1 MQAVPLA
8 STWLWSNGAMDSES
22 LDAASGDDQGI
33 CGLAA
38 RQMAAMLAA
47 GEISARELLAAHL
60 ERIGQIN
67 PALNA
72 IVTHTPEIAAERAA
86 AADEAHV
93 RGESLG
99 LLHGLPVA
107 HKDLAL
113 TAGVRTTMGSPLFAE
128 FVPDVDALVVERQRE
143 AGAVMVGKTNTPE
156 FGAGSHTFNP
166 VFGITR
172 NPYDTSKTC
181 GGSSGGAA
189 VALAA
194 RMLPLCDGSDLG
206 GSLRNP
212 AAFCNIVGFRPSP
225 GRVPSTTSQDAW
237 FPLAVE
243 GPMART
249 VADVAFFL
257 QALAGPDD
265 RSPVSNQES
274 PEVFAGS
281 LDRDL
286 RGVRVAWSP
295 DAGGLPVDPAV
306 RAATAYVPD
315 VLADLGCE
323 VVEAW
328 PDLSDA
334 PQVFQARR
342 AWVFAVGFGPLMA
355 QHRDQMKETLIW
367 NIEQGLRMSISDYA
381 DACRRHTQLFAA
393 VDAFMSPDGAS
404 RISPGSG
411 SPERGGYEFLACPTT
426 QVPPFDVE
434 VEYPT
439 EIEGVKFD
447 TYIDWMRSCSDI
459 TVTTHPA
466 ISVPAGFTPPTD
478 TAPTGLPVGL
488 QLIGRHRADRSVLEL
503 AHAWEHATHH
513 IDTLPQLPTA

>member
-1 MQAVPLA
+1 
-8 STWLWSNGAMDSES
+8 MDSDS
-22 LDAASGDDQGI
+22 GNDAGI
-33 CGLAA
+33 CGLPAT
-38 RQMAAMLAA
+38 QMAAMLAD

-60 ERIGQIN
+60 ERIEQVN

-72 IVTHTPEIAAERAA
+72 IVTFTPELAAERAA
-86 AADEAHV
+86 AADEAHA

-113 TAGVRTTMGSPLFAE
+113 TAGVRTTMGSPLFAD
-128 FVPDVDALVVERQRE
+128 FVPDIDALVVERQRE

-172 NPYDTSKTC
+172 NPYDVGKTC

-225 GRVPSTTSQDAW
+225 GRVPSTTAMDAW

-243 GPMART
+243 GPMGRT
-249 VADVAFFL
+249 VGDVAFFL

-274 PEVFAGS
+274 PEVFSGS
-281 LDRDL
+281 LERDL
-286 RGVRVAWSP
+286 HGVRVAWSP

-306 RAATAYVPD
+306 RAATANVPD

-328 PDLSDA
+328 PDLSGA

-342 AWVFAVGFGPLMA
+342 AWVFAVGFGQLLE
-355 QHRDQMKETLIW
+355 QHRDQFKETLAW
-367 NIEQGLRMSISDYA
+367 NIDKGLQMTISEYA
-381 DACRRHTQLFAA
+381 DACRRHSQLFAA
-393 VDAFMSPDGAS
+393 IDAFMSPD
-404 RISPGSG
+404 
-411 SPERGGYEFLACPTT
+411 EGGFEFLACPTT

-439 EIEGVKFD
+439 EIDGVEFE

-466 ISVPAGFTPPTD
+466 ISVPAGFTPD
-478 TAPTGLPVGL
+478 GLPVGL
-488 QLIGRHRADRSVLEL
+488 QLVGRHRADRSVLEL
-503 AHAWEHATHH
+503 AHAWESTTRH
-513 IDTLPQLPTA
+513 IDVLPQLPG

>member
-1 MQAVPLA
+1 MAGGKFHESLFRYG
-8 STWLWSNGAMDSES
+8 WLWSNGSMDSGS
-22 LDAASGDDQGI
+22 NNGLGI
-33 CGLAA
+33 CGLTAIE
-38 RQMAAMLAA
+38 MAAMLAT

-60 ERIGQIN
+60 ERIEQVN

-72 IVTHTPEIAAERAA
+72 IVTFTPELAAERAA
-86 AADEAHV
+86 AADEAHA

-113 TAGVRTTMGSPLFAE
+113 TAGVRTTMGSPLFAD
-128 FVPDVDALVVERQRE
+128 FVPDIDALVVERQRE

-172 NPYDTSKTC
+172 NPYNVDKTC

-225 GRVPSTTSQDAW
+225 GRVPSTTSMDAW

-274 PEVFAGS
+274 PKVFAGS
-281 LDRDL
+281 LERDL

-306 RAATAYVPD
+306 RAATAKVPD
-315 VLADLGCE
+315 VLSGLGCE
-323 VVEAW
+323 VVEGW

-342 AWVFAVGFGPLMA
+342 AWVFAVGFGSLLSE
-355 QHRDQMKETLIW
+355 HGDQMKETLVW
-367 NIEQGLRMSISDYA
+367 NIEKGLSMSIADYA

-393 VDAFMSPDGAS
+393 VDDFMSPDGG
-404 RISPGSG
+404 ID
-411 SPERGGYEFLACPTT
+411 YLACPTT

-439 EIEGVKFD
+439 EIEGVEFE

-466 ISVPAGFTPPTD
+466 ISVPAGFTPD
-478 TAPTGLPVGL
+478 GLPVGL

-503 AHAWEHATHH
+503 AHAWETATRHV
-513 IDTLPQLPTA
+513 DVLPSLSGLS

>member
-1 MQAVPLA
+1 MN
-8 STWLWSNGAMDSES
+8 SGSGN
-22 LDAASGDDQGI
+22 DAGI
-33 CGLAA
+33 CGLPAT
-38 RQMAAMLAA
+38 QMAAMLAN

-60 ERIGQIN
+60 DRIEQVN

-72 IVTHTPEIAAERAA
+72 IVTFTPELAAERAA
-86 AADEAHV
+86 AADEAHA

-107 HKDLAL
+107 HKDLAM
-113 TAGVRTTMGSPLFAE
+113 TAGVRTTMGSPLFAD
-128 FVPDVDALVVERQRE
+128 FVPDIDALVVERQRE

-172 NPYDTSKTC
+172 NPYDTGKTC

-225 GRVPSTTSQDAW
+225 GRVPNATAMDAW

-243 GPMART
+243 GPMGRT
-249 VADVAFFL
+249 VADVAFYL
-257 QALAGPDD
+257 QALAGPDN
-265 RSPVSNQES
+265 RSPVSVQES
-274 PEVFAGS
+274 PDVFAGS
-281 LDRDL
+281 LQRDL

-306 RAATAYVPD
+306 RAATTNVPD
-315 VLADLGCE
+315 VLSDLGCD

-334 PQVFQARR
+334 PQIFQARR
-342 AWVFAVGFGPLMA
+342 AWLFAVGFGQLLEAHPDELK
-355 QHRDQMKETLIW
+355 DTVVW
-367 NIEQGLRMSISDYA
+367 NIRQGLAMSIADYA
-381 DACRRHTQLFAA
+381 EACRRHTQLFARMHE
-393 VDAFMSPDGAS
+393 FMSPA
-404 RISPGSG
+404 
-411 SPERGGYEFLACPTT
+411 GGGFEFLANPTT

-439 EIEGVKFD
+439 EIEGTQFE

-466 ISVPAGFTPPTD
+466 ISVPAGFTGY
-478 TAPTGLPVGL
+478 GLPVGL
-488 QLIGRHRADRSVLEL
+488 QLVGRHRADRSVLEL
-503 AHAWEHATHH
+503 AHAWETVTRH
-513 IDTLPQLPTA
+513 IDRLPPLAS

>member
-1 MQAVPLA
+1 MVGGRLDE
-8 STWLWSNGAMDSES
+8 SLFRYECLWSNDSMDSGS
-22 LDAASGDDQGI
+22 INGLGV
-33 CGLAA
+33 CGLTATE
-38 RQMAAMLAA
+38 MAAMLAN

-60 ERIGQIN
+60 ERIDQVN

-72 IVTHTPEIAAERAA
+72 IVTFTPELAAERAA
-86 AADEAHV
+86 AADEAHAS
-93 RGESLG
+93 GESLG
-99 LLHGLPVA
+99 PLHGLPVA

-113 TAGVRTTMGSPLFAE
+113 TAGVRTTMGSPLFAD
-128 FVPDVDALVVERQRE
+128 FVPDIDALVVERQRN

-172 NPYDTSKTC
+172 NPYNVAKTC

-225 GRVPSTTSQDAW
+225 GRVPSTTSMDAW

-281 LDRDL
+281 LERDL

-306 RAATAYVPD
+306 RAATANVPD

-334 PQVFQARR
+334 AQVFQARR
-342 AWVFAVGFGPLMA
+342 AWVFAVGFGPLLS
-355 QHRDQMKETLIW
+355 QHRDQMKETLVW
-367 NIEQGLRMSISDYA
+367 NIEQGLQMSIADYA
-381 DACRRHTQLFAA
+381 DFCRRHTQLFAA
-393 VDAFMSPDGAS
+393 VDAFMSADG
-404 RISPGSG
+404 GF
-411 SPERGGYEFLACPTT
+411 EFLACPTT

-439 EIEGVKFD
+439 EIEGVEFG

-466 ISVPAGFTPPTD
+466 ISVPAGFTGD
-478 TAPTGLPVGL
+478 GLPVGL
-488 QLIGRHRADRSVLEL
+488 QLVGRHRADRSVLEL
-503 AHAWEHATHH
+503 AHAWETATRY
-513 IDTLPQLPTA
+513 IDVLPQLAESS

>member
-1 MQAVPLA
+1 MNTA
-8 STWLWSNGAMDSES
+8 SWDTTDV
-22 LDAASGDDQGI
+22 
-33 CGLAA
+33 CGLTAT
-38 RQMAAMLAA
+38 QMAAMLAE

-60 ERIGQIN
+60 ERIEQVN

-72 IVTHTPEIAAERAA
+72 IVTFTPELAAERAA
-86 AADEAHV
+86 AADEAHA

-113 TAGVRTTMGSPLFAE
+113 TAGVRTTMGSPLFAD
-128 FVPDVDALVVERQRE
+128 FVPDIDALVVERQRH

-172 NPYDTSKTC
+172 NPYDVGKTC

-225 GRVPSTTSQDAW
+225 GRVPSTTAMDAW

-249 VADVAFFL
+249 VGDVAFFL
-257 QALAGPDD
+257 QALAGPND

-274 PEVFAGS
+274 SDVFAGS
-281 LDRDL
+281 LERDL

-295 DAGGLPVDPAV
+295 DAGGLPVDSAV
-306 RAATAYVPD
+306 RAATANVPD

-342 AWVFAVGFGPLMA
+342 AWVMAVGFGQLLE
-355 QHRDQMKETLIW
+355 QHRDQFKETLAW
-367 NIEQGLRMSISDYA
+367 NIDKGLNMTMSEYA
-381 DACRRHTQLFAA
+381 DACRRHSQLFAA
-393 VDAFMSPDGAS
+393 VDAFMSPDQ
-404 RISPGSG
+404 
-411 SPERGGYEFLACPTT
+411 GGFEFLACPTT

-439 EIEGVKFD
+439 EIDGVEFE

-466 ISVPAGFTPPTD
+466 ISVPAGFTPD
-478 TAPTGLPVGL
+478 GLPVGL
-488 QLIGRHRADRSVLEL
+488 QLVGRHRADRSVLEL
-503 AHAWEHATHH
+503 AHAWESATRH
-513 IDTLPQLPTA
+513 IDVLPPATG

>member
-1 MQAVPLA
+1 MNTAP
-8 STWLWSNGAMDSES
+8 
-22 LDAASGDDQGI
+22 GDPIGI
-33 CGLAA
+33 CGLTAIE
-38 RQMAAMLAA
+38 MAAMLAA

-60 ERIGQIN
+60 ERIEQVN

-72 IVTHTPEIAAERAA
+72 IVTFTPELAAERAA
-86 AADEAHV
+86 AADEAHA

-113 TAGVRTTMGSPLFAE
+113 TAGVRTTMGSPLFAD
-128 FVPDVDALVVERQRE
+128 FVPDIDAIVVERQRE

-172 NPYDTSKTC
+172 NPYDLNKTC

-225 GRVPSTTSQDAW
+225 GRVPNTTAMDAW

-243 GPMART
+243 GPMGRT

-257 QALAGPDD
+257 HALAGPDD
-265 RSPVSNQES
+265 RSPVSIQES
-274 PEVFAGS
+274 PEVFADS
-281 LDRDL
+281 LERDL
-286 RGVRVAWSP
+286 HGVRVAWSP

-306 RAATAYVPD
+306 RVATANVPD

-323 VVEAW
+323 VAEAW

-334 PQVFQARR
+334 PQIFQARR
-342 AWVFAVGFGPLMA
+342 AWLFAVGFGPLLE
-355 QHRDQMKETLIW
+355 QHRRQMKETLVW
-367 NIEQGLRMSISDYA
+367 NIQKGLEMSIAEYA
-381 DACRRHTQLFAA
+381 DVARRHTQLFART
-393 VDAFMSPDGAS
+393 DEFMSPAAA
-404 RISPGSG
+404 
-411 SPERGGYEFLACPTT
+411 GYEFLACPTT

-439 EIEGVKFD
+439 EIEGAQFE

-466 ISVPAGFTPPTD
+466 ISVPAGFTGD
-478 TAPTGLPVGL
+478 GLPVGL
-488 QLIGRHRADRSVLEL
+488 QLVGRHRADRSVLEL
-503 AHAWEHATHH
+503 GHAWESATRH
-513 IDTLPQLPTA
+513 IDRLPTLS

>member
-1 MQAVPLA
+1 
-8 STWLWSNGAMDSES
+8 MDSGTGN
-22 LDAASGDDQGI
+22 DAGI
-33 CGLAA
+33 CGLSAT
-38 RQMAAMLAA
+38 QMAAMLAG

-60 ERIGQIN
+60 ERIEQVN

-72 IVTHTPEIAAERAA
+72 IVTFTPELAAERAV
-86 AADEAHV
+86 AADEAQA

-113 TAGVRTTMGSPLFAE
+113 TAGVRTTMGSPLFAD
-128 FVPDVDALVVERQRE
+128 FVPDIDALVVERQRK

-172 NPYDTSKTC
+172 NPYDIGKTC

-225 GRVPSTTSQDAW
+225 GRVPSTTAMDAW

-274 PEVFAGS
+274 PDVFAGS
-281 LDRDL
+281 LERDL

-295 DAGGLPVDPAV
+295 DAGGLPIDPAV
-306 RAATAYVPD
+306 RAATANVPD

-328 PDLSDA
+328 PDLTDA
-334 PQVFQARR
+334 PQIFQARR
-342 AWVFAVGFGPLMA
+342 AWVMAVGFGQLLE
-355 QHRDQMKETLIW
+355 QHRDQFKETLAW
-367 NIEQGLRMSISDYA
+367 NIDKGLNMTMSEYT
-381 DACRRHTQLFAA
+381 DACRRHSQLFAA
-393 VDAFMSPDGAS
+393 VDSFMSPDQ
-404 RISPGSG
+404 
-411 SPERGGYEFLACPTT
+411 GGFEFLACPTT

-439 EIEGVKFD
+439 EIDGVEFE

-466 ISVPAGFTPPTD
+466 ISVPAGFT
-478 TAPTGLPVGL
+478 AGGLPVGL
-488 QLIGRHRADRSVLEL
+488 QLVGRHRADRAVLEL
-503 AHAWEHATHH
+503 AHAWESATRH
-513 IDTLPQLPTA
+513 IDVLPQLPG

>member
-1 MQAVPLA
+1 
-8 STWLWSNGAMDSES
+8 MDSGS
-22 LDAASGDDQGI
+22 NNGLGV
-33 CGLAA
+33 CGLTAIE
-38 RQMAAMLAA
+38 MAAMLAT
-47 GEISARELLAAHL
+47 GEIAARELLAAHL
-60 ERIGQIN
+60 ERIEQVN

-72 IVTHTPEIAAERAA
+72 IVTFTPELAAERAA
-86 AADEAHV
+86 AADEAHA

-113 TAGVRTTMGSPLFAE
+113 TAGVRTTMGSPLFAD
-128 FVPDVDALVVERQRE
+128 FVPDIDALVVERQRE

-172 NPYDTSKTC
+172 NPYNVAKTC

-225 GRVPSTTSQDAW
+225 GRVPSTSSMDAW

-274 PEVFAGS
+274 SEVFAGS
-281 LDRDL
+281 LERDL

-306 RAATAYVPD
+306 RAATANVPD
-315 VLADLGCE
+315 VLSGLGCE

-342 AWVFAVGFGPLMA
+342 AWVFAVGFGSLLSE
-355 QHRDQMKETLIW
+355 HGDQMKETLVW
-367 NIEQGLRMSISDYA
+367 NIEKGLSMSIADYA

-393 VDAFMSPDGAS
+393 VDDFMSPDG
-404 RISPGSG
+404 GFD
-411 SPERGGYEFLACPTT
+411 YMACPTT

-439 EIEGVKFD
+439 EIEGVEFE

-466 ISVPAGFTPPTD
+466 ISVPAGFTPD
-478 TAPTGLPVGL
+478 GLPVGL

-503 AHAWEHATHH
+503 AHAWEAATRHV
-513 IDTLPQLPTA
+513 DVLPTLP

>member
-1 MQAVPLA
+1 MN
-8 STWLWSNGAMDSES
+8 SGSGN
-22 LDAASGDDQGI
+22 DAGV
-33 CGLAA
+33 CGLPAT
-38 RQMAAMLAA
+38 QMAAMLAD

-60 ERIGQIN
+60 ERIDQVN

-72 IVTHTPEIAAERAA
+72 IVTFTPELAAERAA
-86 AADEAHV
+86 AADEAHA
-93 RGESLG
+93 RGASLG

-113 TAGVRTTMGSPLFAE
+113 TAGVRTTMGSPLFAD
-128 FVPDVDALVVERQRE
+128 FVPDIDALVVERQRE

-172 NPYDTSKTC
+172 NPYDVGKTC

-225 GRVPSTTSQDAW
+225 GRVPSTTAMDAW

-243 GPMART
+243 GPMGRT
-249 VADVAFFL
+249 VGDVAFFL

-274 PEVFAGS
+274 PEVFSGS
-281 LDRDL
+281 LERDL
-286 RGVRVAWSP
+286 HGVRVAWSP

-306 RAATAYVPD
+306 RAATANVPD

-328 PDLSDA
+328 PDLSGA

-342 AWVFAVGFGPLMA
+342 AWVFAVGFGQLLE
-355 QHRDQMKETLIW
+355 QHRDQFKETLAW
-367 NIEQGLRMSISDYA
+367 NIDKGLQMTISKYA
-381 DACRRHTQLFAA
+381 DACRRHSQLFAA
-393 VDAFMSPDGAS
+393 IDAFMSPD
-404 RISPGSG
+404 
-411 SPERGGYEFLACPTT
+411 EGGFEFLACPTT

-439 EIEGVKFD
+439 EIDGVEFE

-466 ISVPAGFTPPTD
+466 ISVPAGFTPD
-478 TAPTGLPVGL
+478 GLPVGL
-488 QLIGRHRADRSVLEL
+488 QLVGRHRADRSVLEL
-503 AHAWEHATHH
+503 AHAWESTTRH
-513 IDTLPQLPTA
+513 IDVLPQLPG

>member
-1 MQAVPLA
+1 MSNPQGDPANDLGVCGLTAKEMAVMLA
-8 STWLWSNGAMDSES
+8 S
-22 LDAASGDDQGI
+22 
-33 CGLAA
+33 
-38 RQMAAMLAA
+38 

-60 ERIGQIN
+60 DRIEQVN

-72 IVTHTPEIAAERAA
+72 IVTFTPEIAAERAT
-86 AADEAHV
+86 AADEAHA

-113 TAGVRTTMGSPLFAE
+113 TAGVRTTMGSPLFAD
-128 FVPDVDALVVERQRE
+128 FVPDIDALVVERQRG

-166 VFGITR
+166 VFGTTR
-172 NPYDTSKTC
+172 NPYDTGKTC

-225 GRVPSTTSQDAW
+225 GRVPSTTAMDAW

-249 VADVAFFL
+249 VGDVAFFL
-257 QALAGPDD
+257 QALAGPND
-265 RSPVSNQES
+265 RSPVSIQEDPS
-274 PEVFAGS
+274 VFAGP
-281 LDRDL
+281 LERDL

-306 RAATAYVPD
+306 RAATANVPD
-315 VLADLGCE
+315 VLSDLGCE
-323 VVEAW
+323 VVETW

-334 PQVFQARR
+334 PRIFQARR
-342 AWVFAVGFGPLMA
+342 AWVFAVGFGQLLE
-355 QHRDQMKETLIW
+355 QHRDQFKETLAW
-367 NIEQGLRMSISDYA
+367 NIDKGLSMSISEYA
-381 DACRRHTQLFAA
+381 DACRRHTQLFARMHE
-393 VDAFMSPDGAS
+393 FMSPDD
-404 RISPGSG
+404 
-411 SPERGGYEFLACPTT
+411 GGFEFLACPTT

-439 EIEGVKFD
+439 EIEGTEFE

-466 ISVPAGFTPPTD
+466 ISVPAGFTPD
-478 TAPTGLPVGL
+478 GLPIGL
-488 QLIGRHRADRSVLEL
+488 QLIGRHRADRAVLEL
-503 AHAWEHATHH
+503 AQAWEAATRH
-513 IDTLPQLPTA
+513 IDVLPQLPS

>member
-1 MQAVPLA
+1 LVDI
-8 STWLWSNGAMDSES
+8 DS
-22 LDAASGDDQGI
+22 DDGLGI
-33 CGLAA
+33 CGLPAT
-38 RQMAAMLAA
+38 QMAAMLAN

-60 ERIGQIN
+60 ERIEQVN

-72 IVTHTPEIAAERAA
+72 IVTLTPELAAERAA
-86 AADEAHV
+86 AADEAHA

-113 TAGVRTTMGSPLFAE
+113 TAGIRTTMGSPLFAD
-128 FVPDVDALVVERQRE
+128 FVPDIDALVVERQRQ
-143 AGAVMVGKTNTPE
+143 AGAVTVGKTNTPE

-172 NPYDTSKTC
+172 NPYDTGKTC

-225 GRVPSTTSQDAW
+225 GRVPSTTSMDAW

-265 RSPVSNQES
+265 RSPVSNEES
-274 PEVFAGS
+274 PDVFAGS
-281 LDRDL
+281 LERDL

-306 RAATAYVPD
+306 CAAMANVPD

-334 PQVFQARR
+334 PQVFQDRR
-342 AWVFAVGFGPLMA
+342 AWLFAVGFGPLLE
-355 QHRDQMKETLIW
+355 QHRDQFKETLAW
-367 NIEQGLRMSISDYA
+367 NIDKGLSMSISEYA

-393 VDAFMSPDGAS
+393 VDAFMSGDDG
-404 RISPGSG
+404 GF
-411 SPERGGYEFLACPTT
+411 EFLACPTT

-439 EIEGVKFD
+439 EIEGVEFE

-466 ISVPAGFTPPTD
+466 ISVPAGFTAD
-478 TAPTGLPVGL
+478 GLPVGL
-488 QLIGRHRADRSVLEL
+488 QLVGRHRADRSVLEL
-503 AHAWEHATHH
+503 AQAWESATRH
-513 IDTLPQLPTA
+513 IDVLPQISS

>member
-1 MQAVPLA
+1 MAGGKLDE
-8 STWLWSNGAMDSES
+8 SLFRYGWLWSNGSMDSGS
-22 LDAASGDDQGI
+22 NNGLGI
-33 CGLAA
+33 CGLTAIE
-38 RQMAAMLAA
+38 MAAMLAT

-60 ERIGQIN
+60 ERIEQVN

-72 IVTHTPEIAAERAA
+72 IVTFTPELAAERAA
-86 AADEAHV
+86 AADEAHA

-113 TAGVRTTMGSPLFAE
+113 TAGVHTTMGSPLFAD
-128 FVPDVDALVVERQRE
+128 FVPDIDALVVERQRE

-156 FGAGSHTFNP
+156 FGVGSHTFNP

-172 NPYDTSKTC
+172 NPYNVDKTC

-212 AAFCNIVGFRPSP
+212 AAFCNIVGFRLSP
-225 GRVPSTTSQDAW
+225 GRVPSTTSMDAW

-249 VADVAFFL
+249 VADVAFYL

-265 RSPVSNQES
+265 RSPVSIQES
-274 PEVFAGS
+274 PAVFAGS
-281 LDRDL
+281 LERDL

-306 RAATAYVPD
+306 RAATANVPD

-342 AWVFAVGFGPLMA
+342 AWVFAVGFGPLLS
-355 QHRDQMKETLIW
+355 QHRDQMKETLVW
-367 NIEQGLRMSISDYA
+367 NIEQGLQMSIADYA
-381 DACRRHTQLFAA
+381 DSCRRHTQLFAA
-393 VDAFMSPDGAS
+393 VDNFMSPDG
-404 RISPGSG
+404 GFD
-411 SPERGGYEFLACPTT
+411 YLACPTT

-439 EIEGVKFD
+439 EIEGVEFE

-459 TVTTHPA
+459 TVSTHPA
-466 ISVPAGFTPPTD
+466 ISVPAGFTPD
-478 TAPTGLPVGL
+478 GLPVGL

-503 AHAWEHATHH
+503 AHAWETATRH
-513 IDTLPQLPTA
+513 IDVLPRLR

>member
-1 MQAVPLA
+1 MAGGKLDE
-8 STWLWSNGAMDSES
+8 SLFRYGCLWSNGSMDSGS
-22 LDAASGDDQGI
+22 NNGLGI
-33 CGLAA
+33 CGLTAIE
-38 RQMAAMLAA
+38 MAAMLAT

-60 ERIGQIN
+60 ERIEQVN
-67 PALNA
+67 PAVNA
-72 IVTHTPEIAAERAA
+72 IVTFTPELAAERAA
-86 AADEAHV
+86 AADEAHAS
-93 RGESLG
+93 GESLG

-113 TAGVRTTMGSPLFAE
+113 TAGVRTTMGSPLFAD
-128 FVPDVDALVVERQRE
+128 FVPDIDALVVERQRE

-172 NPYDTSKTC
+172 NPYNVDKTC

-225 GRVPSTTSQDAW
+225 GRVPSTTSMDAW

-257 QALAGPDD
+257 QALAGSDD

-274 PEVFAGS
+274 PAVFAGS
-281 LDRDL
+281 LECDL
-286 RGVRVAWSP
+286 RGIRVAWSP

-306 RAATAYVPD
+306 RAATANVPD
-315 VLADLGCE
+315 VLSGLGCE

-342 AWVFAVGFGPLMA
+342 AWVFAVGFGSLLA
-355 QHRDQMKETLIW
+355 EHGDQMKETLVW
-367 NIEQGLRMSISDYA
+367 NIEKGLSMSIADYA

-393 VDAFMSPDGAS
+393 VDDFMSPDG
-404 RISPGSG
+404 GFD
-411 SPERGGYEFLACPTT
+411 YLACPTT

-439 EIEGVKFD
+439 EIEGVEFE

-466 ISVPAGFTPPTD
+466 ISVPAGFTPD
-478 TAPTGLPVGL
+478 GLPIGL

-503 AHAWEHATHH
+503 AHAWETATRH
-513 IDTLPQLPTA
+513 IDVLPQL